1 MASFTDQ
8 ITQFNPYVQQ
18 LPIDAMVKVG
28 TYKQQKYDE
37 GVQKIQGYVDNIA
50 GLDVMHESDKA
61 YLQAKLNQLGDR
73 LKGVAA
79 GDFSNQQLVTSVGG
93 MATQISKDANV
104 QNAVSSTAW
113 HRRQIE
119 TIEAARKEGKTAAS
133 NIANYDKQV
142 KAYLD
147 NKEAGQVFRGQY
159 SPYRDVNKK
168 VFEAIKLV
176 HSSAQSLDQ
185 AYQIDPKT
193 GKIDMNNILAA
204 LKRQGIESVNEGT
217 LRTAIG
223 AALDS
228 EDYHQL
234 YIDGEYQLSGTAP
247 EKLREYAME
256 DYQKSR
262 DYAKEQI
269 ERIKE
274 QLLTTSTIAGQNQ
287 LNKSLRYF
295 EDELGNPAKGITGRL
310 DKNYRSTVQSINDN
324 PDAARGKIYAKNYI
338 DQFAN
343 GYAWANVKDE
353 LLNNPVREDYWKN
366 EANKLAQIKEGHD
379 YALGL
384 GKLKVDQRN
393 AATNELEAQ
402 IKLKTLE
409 NTYDPTKPYFAG
421 AGDETD
427 VETSYENYVNYNNNL
442 KGANDD
448 ILNTMSDLVSDV
460 NTRVPKSQLEKNIT
474 DYQNGKYK
482 PGTADEARLMDR
494 YIENKN
500 LLKNNEALHS
510 KIRNQAYEKLTG
522 LNENDYKKTTIGN
535 RNPITLTDKN
545 GNKVTY
551 SPSEVYDYL
560 SKEEATTDVAG
571 DTPVSTIKITKSLS
585 PKEKLLQEKL
595 KNRYLGLPGGDKVLN
610 AYISDFDQAFAK
622 SKAVDRKVYQEVI
635 TRLAPYTGAFRT
647 EESGITFGKAA
658 EGTDK
663 KSFVTALSTFI
674 KSDIDM
680 KTAGPDYKP
689 LKAMEKLAGKN
700 LENVEFLF
708 RRAGDSY
715 SVNIVDKDDPTNN
728 QILKVP
734 EDWIRTNN
742 VLKQGYL
749 NSNTELASVLLRGGN
764 STSAFKGGE
773 DGYKYAYYQ
782 QGKIGRYDVNG
793 TKTVTLPVAANLTK
807 GSDGKLYPTFYMKT
821 ADGPIN
827 IKLFDPV
834 TKSQFE
840 NQYLPGLTNDDI
852 LNLFRSKYSNIDQLI
867 PQ

>member
-28 TYKQQKYDE
+28 MYKQQKYDE
-37 GVQKIQGYVDNIA
+37 GVQKIQGYIDNIA

-61 YLQAKLNQLGDR
+61 YLQAKLNQLGDK

-142 KAYLD
+142 KKYLD

-168 VFEAIKLV
+168 IFEAIKLV
-176 HSSAQSLDQ
+176 HPSAQSIDQ
-185 AYQIDPKT
+185 AYGLTKD
-193 GKIDMNNILAA
+193 GKIDMDNVLAA
-204 LKRQGIESVNEGT
+204 LKRQGIETVSEGK

-234 YIDGEYQLSGTAP
+234 YIDGEYQLSSAAP
-247 EKLREYAME
+247 EKLKEYAMNDYSKSREYAKGQI
-256 DYQKSR
+256 QK
-262 DYAKEQI
+262 
-269 ERIKE
+269 IKE
-274 QLLTTSTIAGQNQ
+274 QLLTTSTIAGQLQ
-287 LNKSLRYF
+287 LNKDLEYF
-295 EDELGNPAKGITGRL
+295 EDELGNPAKGIRGRL
-310 DKNYRSTVQSINDN
+310 DKNYESTIQSINDD
-324 PDAARGKIYAKNYI
+324 PDVARGKIYSKNYI

-353 LLNNPVREDYWKN
+353 LLDSPVRDDYWKLQN
-366 EANKLAQIKEGHD
+366 YKLAQIKEGHD
-379 YALGL
+379 WEL
-384 GKLKVDQRN
+384 GKAQVKIGQRN
-393 AATNELEAQ
+393 ATVNELEAE
-402 IKLKTLE
+402 IKLREFNEK
-409 NTYDPTKPYFAG
+409 NGPNKPYFTG
-421 AGDETD
+421 AGDETTD
-427 VETSYENYVNYNNNL
+427 NNTSYENYLKYNNNL
-442 KGANDD
+442 KQANEDV
-448 ILNTMSDLVSDV
+448 LTTMSDLLSDV
-460 NTRVPKSQLEKNIT
+460 NTRVPKSQLEKNIK

-494 YIENKN
+494 YIENNN
-500 LLKNNEALHS
+500 LLKNNQALHT
-510 KIRNQAYEKLTG
+510 KIRDQEYVKATG
-522 LNENDYKKTTIGN
+522 FTEDDYKKRTIGN
-535 RNPITLTDKN
+535 RNPITLTDKD
-545 GNKVTY
+545 GRKVTY
-551 SPSEVYDYL
+551 SPNEVYDFL
-560 SKEEATTDVAG
+560 SKEEVTTDVAG

-595 KNRYLGLPGGDKVLN
+595 KNRYLGLPGGDKTLN
-610 AYISDFDQAFAK
+610 AYIADFDQAFAK
-622 SKAVDRKVYQEVI
+622 SKATDRKVYQEVV
-635 TRLAPYTGAFRT
+635 TRLAPYTGIFRT
-647 EESGITFGKAA
+647 EQAGIKFPEGGKSK
-658 EGTDK
+658 TQ
-663 KSFVTALSTFI
+663 FVTDLSNFI
-674 KSDIDM
+674 KSDINL
-680 KTAGPDYKP
+680 KTAGPNYKP
-689 LKAMEKLAGKN
+689 LKAIEKLVGKD
-700 LENVEFLF
+700 LADVEFLF
-708 RRAGDSY
+708 TRAGDDY
-715 SVNIVDKDDPTNN
+715 SINIVDKNDPTNN

-734 EDWIRTNN
+734 EDWVRTND
-742 VLKQGYL
+742 VLKNGYL
-749 NSNTELASVLLRGGN
+749 NSNTEFANTLLRGAG

-773 DGYKYAYYQ
+773 DAYKYAHYQ
-782 QGKIGRYDVNG
+782 GGKIGRTDING
-793 TKTVTLPVAANLTK
+793 NKTVTLPVAANLTK
-807 GSDGKLYPTFYMKT
+807 GSDGKLYPTFYLKT

-827 IKLFDPV
+827 IKLFDPT

-852 LNLFRSKYSNIDQLI
+852 RNLFRSKYSNIDQLI

>member
-28 TYKQQKYDE
+28 MYKQQKYDE
-37 GVQKIQGYVDNIA
+37 GVQKIQGYIDNIA

-142 KAYLD
+142 KSYLD

-176 HSSAQSLDQ
+176 HPSAQSLDQ
-185 AYQIDPKT
+185 AYGLTKD
-193 GKIDMNNILAA
+193 GKIDMNNVLAA
-204 LKRQGIESVNEGT
+204 LKRQGIEAVNEGT

-234 YIDGEYQLSGTAP
+234 YIDGEYQLSATAP

-269 ERIKE
+269 KRIKE
-274 QLLTTSTIAGQNQ
+274 QLLTTSTIAGQDQ

-310 DKNYRSTVQSINDN
+310 DKNYRSTIESINDN

-353 LLNNPVREDYWKN
+353 LLNSPVREDYWKN

-379 YALGL
+379 WALGK
-384 GKLKVDQRN
+384 GKLRVDQRN
-393 AATNELEAQ
+393 AAVNELEAE
-402 IKLKTLE
+402 LKVRE
-409 NTYDPTKPYFAG
+409 FNEKYGPNKPYFAG

-500 LLKNNEALHS
+500 LLKNSEALHS
-510 KIRNQAYEKLTG
+510 TIRNKAYEKLTG

-535 RNPITLTDKN
+535 RNPITITDKN

-560 SKEEATTDVAG
+560 SKEEVKTGVDEGDVIS
-571 DTPVSTIKITKSLS
+571 TTIKITKSLT

-622 SKAVDRKVYQEVI
+622 SKAVDRKVYKEVI
-635 TRLAPYTGAFRT
+635 EKLKPYTGAFRT
-647 EESGITFGKAA
+647 EQAGIKFGTSA
-658 EGTDK
+658 EGADK
-663 KSFVTALSTFI
+663 KSFVTDLSNFI

-689 LKAMEKLAGKN
+689 LKAIEKLAGKN
-700 LENVEFLF
+700 LDNVEFLF

-715 SVNIVDKDDPTNN
+715 SINIVDKDDPTNN
-728 QILKVP
+728 QILKVS
-734 EDWIRTNN
+734 EDWIRNNN
-742 VLKQGYL
+742 VLKEGYL

>member
-142 KAYLD
+142 KSYLD

-176 HSSAQSLDQ
+176 HPSAQSLDQ
-185 AYQIDPKT
+185 AYGLTKD
-193 GKIDMNNILAA
+193 GKIDMNNVLAA

-310 DKNYRSTVQSINDN
+310 DKNYRSTIESINDN

-353 LLNNPVREDYWKN
+353 LLNSPVREDYWKN

-384 GKLKVDQRN
+384 GNLKVAQRN

-409 NTYDPTKPYFAG
+409 NTYDPTKPYFTG

-474 DYQNGKYK
+474 DYQKFLEIKNKLSEKKYSGIITYEVLK
-482 PGTADEARLMDR
+482 NENVIDSIVEFN
-494 YIENKN
+494 YFFNKN
-500 LLKNNEALHS
+500 E
-510 KIRNQAYEKLTG
+510 I
-522 LNENDYKKTTIGN
+522 
-535 RNPITLTDKN
+535 
-545 GNKVTY
+545 
-551 SPSEVYDYL
+551 
-560 SKEEATTDVAG
+560 
-571 DTPVSTIKITKSLS
+571 
-585 PKEKLLQEKL
+585 
-595 KNRYLGLPGGDKVLN
+595 
-610 AYISDFDQAFAK
+610 
-622 SKAVDRKVYQEVI
+622 
-635 TRLAPYTGAFRT
+635 
-647 EESGITFGKAA
+647 
-658 EGTDK
+658 
-663 KSFVTALSTFI
+663 
-674 KSDIDM
+674 
-680 KTAGPDYKP
+680 
-689 LKAMEKLAGKN
+689 
-700 LENVEFLF
+700 
-708 RRAGDSY
+708 
-715 SVNIVDKDDPTNN
+715 
-728 QILKVP
+728 
-734 EDWIRTNN
+734 
-742 VLKQGYL
+742 
-749 NSNTELASVLLRGGN
+749 
-764 STSAFKGGE
+764 
-773 DGYKYAYYQ
+773 
-782 QGKIGRYDVNG
+782 
-793 TKTVTLPVAANLTK
+793 
-807 GSDGKLYPTFYMKT
+807 
-821 ADGPIN
+821 
-827 IKLFDPV
+827 
-834 TKSQFE
+834 
-840 NQYLPGLTNDDI
+840 
-852 LNLFRSKYSNIDQLI
+852 
-867 PQ
+867 